1 MPDSPVEHTGGPIIP
16 LWGARQPNPDQA
28 PNPWRDNLPDFLSA
42 LRQRRRTLI
51 ATILLVPL
59 CAYIMLRQVTPLYTA
74 SGALVYQASQYQ
86 SRELA
91 SMMRTDPVTE
101 ATLATQAEML
111 QSLRIA
117 EQVGQRGHLFANPE
131 FNPALRPPS
140 APRSM
145 VMAVRRML
153 EMDEEETPAEPV
165 YGPVLDPSYN
175 TALLAVQAS
184 LHASPV
190 HSSHIVEVTFVADDP
205 MVAAAAVNNAMD
217 AYIKGLYADKYQKI
231 EQGTS
236 HLESQAKDLRRTVQ
250 RLEEK
255 IAGYQADHGLSYGIH
270 AGTDTEQITRLS
282 EDLVKALGERASA
295 DARLDAA
302 RGGKGAA
309 AQAAV
314 APSVVQLRAQQDQ
327 LAAQIQ
333 AQRARL
339 GAAHPE
345 AQSLARQHAEGQ
357 RALAAEVARV
367 VAMIEAE
374 QRAASDR
381 VTTLEQNLHEGQ
393 KAADQ
398 VARDSIPVNAMTRDL
413 DAARSQLTAV
423 LEAIQQSAHKTSI
436 EFPEAHEITLALPPA
451 YPSYPRKAQTMAAA
465 AAAGVFLGLLL
476 VYILQLADDTVR
488 SGDTIR
494 FLTGL
499 PCFALIPEVRKRALG
514 HLRIHEYASRR
525 PLTAYAEQI
534 RSLRASVCL
543 DTDRPKVITITAAR
557 PSEGKSVL
565 ALTMGRSAQAGG
577 ERVLAIE
584 CDVRQPSFRRRLGG
598 PPQPGLLD
606 ILRGEVEWRDTVQDD
621 PVTGMGY
628 ITAGKIGKP
637 GTAGADV
644 LGLFLSDEMRRL
656 LAEVRDHYD
665 MILLDAPPVE
675 ALTEARV
682 AATLSDATLLCVR
695 WRSTRTKT
703 LLHALEVLRDAHAK
717 VIGTV
722 LTRVDTREHLRSG
735 DADGAVYH
743 RRYKAYF
750 RG

>member
-1 MPDSPVEHTGGPIIP
+1 MP
-16 LWGARQPNPDQA
+16 LWGVRQPDPDQA
-28 PNPWRDNLPDFLSA
+28 PKPWRDNLPDLLSA
-42 LRQRRRTLI
+42 LRQRRRTLL

-59 CAYIMLRQVTPLYTA
+59 CAIMVLRQVTPLYTA

-86 SRELA
+86 SRELE

-101 ATLATQAEML
+101 ATMATQAEML

-117 EQVGQRGHLFANPE
+117 EQVAQRGKLFDSPA
-131 FNPALRPPS
+131 FNPALRPAGALRS
-140 APRSM
+140 A
-145 VMAVRRML
+145 VTALRRML
-153 EMDEEETPAEPV
+153 EMDDEETPTDPV
-165 YGPVLDPSYN
+165 YGPVLDLSYN

-190 HSSHIVEVTFVADDP
+190 RFSHIVEVTFIADDP

-231 EQGTS
+231 EQGTA
-236 HLESQAKDLRRTVQ
+236 HLDAQAKDLRRVVQ

-255 IAGYQADHGLSYGIH
+255 ISGYRADHGLSHGIH

-282 EDLVKALGERASA
+282 EDLVKALGERAAA

-302 RGGKGAA
+302 RGGKGAS

-333 AQRARL
+333 SQQARL

-345 AQSLARQHAEGQ
+345 AQGLARQFAEGQ
-357 RALAAEVARV
+357 RALTAEAGRV
-367 VAMIEAE
+367 VASIEAE

-381 VTTLEQNLHEGQ
+381 VTTLERNLHEAQ
-393 KAADQ
+393 QAADQ
-398 VARDSIPVNAMTRDL
+398 AARDSIPLNAMTRDL
-413 DAARSQLTAV
+413 DAARSQLNAV
-423 LEAIQQSAHKTSI
+423 LEAVQQTAHQTSI
-436 EFPEAHEITLALPPA
+436 EFPEAHEITQALPPSQ
-451 YPSYPRKAQTMAAA
+451 PSYPRKAQTIAAA

-476 VYILQLADDTVR
+476 VYVLQLADDTVR
-488 SGDTIR
+488 NGDAIR
-494 FLTGL
+494 FLTGV
-499 PCFALIPEVRKRALG
+499 PCFALIPEMRKRTLG
-514 HLRIHEYASRR
+514 HLQIHEYAARR

-534 RSLRASVCL
+534 RALRASVCL
-543 DTDRPKVITITAAR
+543 EADRPKVITITAAR
-557 PSEGKSVL
+557 PAEGKSVL
-565 ALTMGRSAQAGG
+565 ALSMGRSAQAAG

-598 PPQPGLLD
+598 QPQPGLLD

-628 ITAGKIGKP
+628 ITAGKMGKA
-637 GTAGADV
+637 GSAGADV
-644 LGLFLSDEMRRL
+644 LALFLSDEMRRL
-656 LAEVRDHYD
+656 LAEARDDYD
-665 MILLDAPPVE
+665 LILLDAPPVE

-682 AATLSDATLLCVR
+682 AATLSDAALLCVR

-703 LLHALEVLRDAHAK
+703 LMHALEVLRDAHAK

-722 LTRVDTREHLRSG
+722 LTRVDAREHLRSG
-735 DADGAVYH
+735 DSDSAVYH

>member
-1 MPDSPVEHTGGPIIP
+1 MPDSPVEQAGRPILP
-16 LWGARQPNPDQA
+16 FWGSRPPDPDQT
-28 PNPWRDNLPDFLSA
+28 PKPWRDNLPDLLPA
-42 LRQRRRTLI
+42 LRQRRWTLL

-59 CAYIMLRQVTPLYTA
+59 CAFVMLRQATPLYTA

-86 SRELA
+86 SRELE

-101 ATLATQAEML
+101 ATMATQAEML

-117 EQVGQRGHLFANPE
+117 EQVAQRGRLFDNPM
-131 FNPALRPPS
+131 FNPALRPPGVL
-140 APRSM
+140 RSM
-145 VMAVRRML
+145 VAALRQML
-153 EMDEEETPAEPV
+153 EMDDDAPAEPV
-165 YGPVLDPSYN
+165 YGPALDPTYN
-175 TALLAVQAS
+175 TTLLAVQAS
-184 LHASPV
+184 LHASPARF
-190 HSSHIVEVTFVADDP
+190 SHIVEVTFVADDP

-231 EQGTS
+231 EQGTA
-236 HLESQAKDLRRTVQ
+236 HLDAQARELRRLVQ
-250 RLEEK
+250 RSEER
-255 IAGYQADHGLSYGIH
+255 ISNYQAEHGLSHGIH

-314 APSVVQLRAQQDQ
+314 APSVVQARAQQDQ

-333 AQRARL
+333 SQQARL
-339 GAAHPE
+339 GSAHPE
-345 AQSLARQHAEGQ
+345 AQGLARQHAEGQ

-367 VAMIEAE
+367 VASIEAE

-381 VTTLEQNLHEGQ
+381 VTTLELNLHEAQ
-393 KAADQ
+393 RAADQ
-398 VARDSIPVNAMTRDL
+398 TARDSIPLNAMTRDL
-413 DAARSQLTAV
+413 DAARSQLSAV
-423 LEAIQQSAHKTSI
+423 LEAIQQTAHQTSI
-436 EFPEAHEITLALPPA
+436 EFPEAHEITQALPPA
-451 YPSYPRKAQTMAAA
+451 QPSYPRTAQDMAAA

-476 VYILQLADDTVR
+476 VYVMQLADDTVR
-488 SGDTIR
+488 GGDAIR
-494 FLTGL
+494 SVTGL
-499 PCFALIPEVRKRALG
+499 PCFALVPEVRKRALG
-514 HLRIHEYASRR
+514 HLQIHEYAARR

-543 DTDRPKVITITAAR
+543 DADRPKVITVTAAR
-557 PSEGKSVL
+557 PAEGKSVL
-565 ALTMGRSAQAGG
+565 ALSMGRSAQAGG
-577 ERVLAIE
+577 ERVLVIE

-598 PPQPGLLD
+598 QPQPGLLD
-606 ILRGEVEWRDTVQDD
+606 VLRGEVDWRDTVQDD
-621 PVTGMGY
+621 PVTTMGY
-628 ITAGKIGKP
+628 ITAGKMGKA

-644 LGLFLSDEMRRL
+644 LALFLSDAMRRL
-656 LAEVRDHYD
+656 LAEARNEYD
-665 MILLDAPPVE
+665 LILLDTPPVE

-682 AATLSDATLLCVR
+682 AAGLSDAVLMCVR

-735 DADGAVYH
+735 EADGAAYH